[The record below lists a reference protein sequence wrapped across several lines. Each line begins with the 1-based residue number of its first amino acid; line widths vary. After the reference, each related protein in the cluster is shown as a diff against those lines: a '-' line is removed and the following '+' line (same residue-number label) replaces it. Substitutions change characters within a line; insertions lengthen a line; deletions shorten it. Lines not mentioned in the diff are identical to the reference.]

1 MAAIPATRCVSRR
14 SGRSSEPGCEV
25 GTHPRDGQGFVCH
38 QAHTLTGLPVL
49 ARRKTARNVHCR
61 ASKSARVAP
70 KTCRVGPRPVP
81 ASWGRLARHRLR
93 TWAHLVVGA
102 VQLGRLSWRVD
113 SGAALKTHLG
123 AVEGA
128 LPAPGL
134 MRMMLS
140 DRVWS
145 TSASSN
151 WGTDEVHGLIWAAEV
166 CWPAD
171 RRRPDSRRPWQSV
184 ASGSADDGTPC
195 RWHAS
200 RRVWKLWAIGL
211 PVCGAVEGV
220 SDKIFAT
227 SMTPLLAARSRCC
240 LATGLRVPKARPPP
254 AAAPRRLTSAE
265 RPSKPYAWAHLHG
278 RAATPGLPGVKATTT
293 TPGSAC

>member
-14 SGRSSEPGCEV
+14 SGRSSEPGCEA

-70 KTCRVGPRPVP
+70 KTCRVGPRPGP
-81 ASWGRLARHRLR
+81 HHGDGCPPSS
-93 TWAHLVVGA
+93 AHLGPTLSLA

-151 WGTDEVHGLIWAAEV
+151 WGTDEVQYGLIWAAEV

-227 SMTPLLAARSRCC
+227 SMTLDDQPLCGPSNSGSAFGGAISG
-240 LATGLRVPKARPPP
+240 ATG
-254 AAAPRRLTSAE
+254 
-265 RPSKPYAWAHLHG
+265 
-278 RAATPGLPGVKATTT
+278 
-293 TPGSAC
+293 

>member
-1 MAAIPATRCVSRR
+1 MPS
-14 SGRSSEPGCEV
+14 
-25 GTHPRDGQGFVCH
+25 GTHPHGTASAGTAQNSEKCALPSQQERARCSKDMPRRAQ
-38 QAHTLTGLPVL
+38 TL
-49 ARRKTARNVHCR
+49 
-61 ASKSARVAP
+61 
-70 KTCRVGPRPVP
+70 P
-81 ASWGRLARHRLR
+81 ASWGRLPAIVCAPGPTLS
-93 TWAHLVVGA
+93 WA

-134 MRMMLS
+134 MWMMLP

-200 RRVWKLWAIGL
+200 RRVREAWAHGL

-227 SMTPLLAARSRCC
+227 SMTRDDQPLRGS
-240 LATGLRVPKARPPP
+240 
-254 AAAPRRLTSAE
+254 SN
-265 RPSKPYAWAHLHG
+265 S
-278 RAATPGLPGVKATTT
+278 
-293 TPGSAC
+293 GSAFGGAIKMPKRIGPH